1 MQQLRGINMKKEV
14 RNFVLVTLA
23 VYGASNLLLSA
34 VDKSK
39 ENITNDQESNLDDLL
54 NQKLEEYVS
63 KRELLEQEIK
73 DLEKKKENLK
83 DQEKYA
89 LKDLVVM
96 ENRNISNDTSLY
108 ILKEETT
115 SGIYEEY
122 NHNFHAWYKMHEEG
136 EHTDICGTYIHFD
149 ECYPLFNYLTEEE
162 QNEASENNGIFTT
175 SELDEISERINKEYK
190 EKNNDKILVK
200 SL

>member
-1 MQQLRGINMKKEV
+1 MNIKKRKGLIATSLISFVIASIGMKALDSETPKKVITITKEKDT
-14 RNFVLVTLA
+14 NNVL
-23 VYGASNLLLSA
+23 N
-34 VDKSK
+34 K
-39 ENITNDQESNLDDLL
+39 
-54 NQKLEEYVS
+54 KLEEYEN
-63 KRELLEQEIK
+63 KRDALEREIAALEQ
-73 DLEKKKENLK
+73 KKERLKTEENL
-83 DQEKYA
+83 A

-122 NHNFHAWYKMHEEG
+122 HHNFHAWYKMHEEG

-162 QNEASENNGIFTT
+162 QNEASVNNGIFTT

-190 EKNNDKILVK
+190 EKNNNKILVK

>member
-1 MQQLRGINMKKEV
+1 MKKEV
-14 RNFVLVTLA
+14 KNFVLVILA
-23 VYGASNLLLSA
+23 VYGVSNLLSST
-34 VDKSK
+34 VSNKQV
-39 ENITNDQESNLDDLL
+39 NITNNQENNLDDLL

-63 KRELLEQEIK
+63 RRKLLEQEIK

-83 DQEKYA
+83 VQEKYA

-108 ILKEETT
+108 ILKEETV

-122 NHNFHAWYKMHEEG
+122 HHNFHAWYKMHEEG

-149 ECYPLFNYLTEEE
+149 ECYPLFNFLTEDELH
-162 QNEASENNGIFTT
+162 EASENNGIFTT
-175 SELDEISERINKEYK
+175 SGLDKISERINKEYK
-190 EKNNDKILVK
+190 EKNNDKILIK